1 MKSSFSD
8 ICHTPNRNLIFCI
21 CHTLENKAAV
31 AKSKLQPLHWQQRER
46 PALRKVCLG
55 RNIMAIFLISE
66 ESKNGSKG
74 RSFLTKCLH
83 GWKKWWWFTLI
94 CSRSRNASLQCSQPR
109 RCHPGKPPGH
119 QPIPWDFFRLHCF
132 LLQLDEPNAAVRW
145 ERRLERIAWNHV
157 GLVFDLNLMLCRI
170 ARSLKYKITGLAW
183 TLSLAWTGNFSCSF
197 ELCAGKTGESPHE
210 RHFPQPLPSVE
221 IYLFKLLFI
230 FYLFLSGR
238 DPHEGHL

>member
-1 MKSSFSD
+1 MKSSLSD
-8 ICHTPNRNLIFCI
+8 ICHTPNRNFIFCI

-74 RSFLTKCLH
+74 RSFLTKCLY

-119 QPIPWDFFRLHCF
+119 QPIPWDFVLGYIVICCNWMN
-132 LLQLDEPNAAVRW
+132 LTLQCDES
-145 ERRLERIAWNHV
+145 V
-157 GLVFDLNLMLCRI
+157 GLRELPEIMLD
-170 ARSLKYKITGLAW
+170 W
-183 TLSLAWTGNFSCSF
+183 
-197 ELCAGKTGESPHE
+197 
-210 RHFPQPLPSVE
+210 
-221 IYLFKLLFI
+221 YLI
-230 FYLFLSGR
+230 
-238 DPHEGHL
+238 

>member
-1 MKSSFSD
+1 MKSSLSD

-74 RSFLTKCLH
+74 RNFLTKGLH
-83 GWKKWWWFTLI
+83 GWKKGWFTIHWYVAVVGMLL
-94 CSRSRNASLQCSQPR
+94 CSAASLVGVTLVN
-109 RCHPGKPPGH
+109 HPAINQFPE
-119 QPIPWDFFRLHCF
+119 IFFRLHCF

-170 ARSLKYKITGLAW
+170 ARSLKYKIAKGW
-183 TLSLAWTGNFSCSF
+183 SCLDTVTCLDR
-197 ELCAGKTGESPHE
+197 EL
-210 RHFPQPLPSVE
+210 
-221 IYLFKLLFI
+221 
-230 FYLFLSGR
+230 
-238 DPHEGHL
+238 